1 MQKKEV
7 QKSCGNVEQR
17 YGEVQ
22 KKYEI
27 NVEEL
32 WERYTDV
39 EKVQKRYMKDVKEM
53 SERCERGVEKV

>member
-7 QKSCGNVEQR
+7 QKSCGNVEKR

-32 WERYTDV
+32 
-39 EKVQKRYMKDVKEM
+39 
-53 SERCERGVEKV
+53 